1 MGTSLHRVATPAPII
16 SWRRMQARLPWALL
30 AALGVAVIS
39 TSGCVVGPNYH
50 RPAVDAPPAW
60 KEQPPEGWKNAAP
73 RDDIS
78 KGNWWEVF
86 GDRQLNDLEIQAV
99 AANQTLKVA
108 AERVIEARASALAT
122 RSNLFPTVEAGSSA
136 GRARTSG
143 NRPLPANS
151 SQAVAFS
158 ANTFSLPL
166 QASYQVDLWGQIRR
180 SLESANA
187 LTQASVANY
196 ENVLL
201 TLKSDVASFYIMLH
215 FIDQE
220 RVILRNNIDLQQK
233 AFDLANVRHAGGVAS
248 GLDVAEA
255 ETLLETTQANYVGL
269 GVQRAEFEHAI
280 AVLLGQPPATVTLPE
295 KALDLNAPAIPAG
308 MPSDLLE
315 RRPDVAAAERTMA
328 ATNAEVGV
336 ARAAFFPNVALTAS
350 GGYLSTSLP
359 DLFNLPSLAWSAAAS
374 LSQPLYTGGRLSAN
388 LLRAQ
393 ATYDESVA
401 SYRQQVLVAFR
412 EVEDGL
418 SGLRVLEE
426 QAAAYE
432 QAIKAAEQTVDISTA
447 RYKEGLAN
455 YIEVIDAEVTLLN
468 NQRISDQV
476 LEQRLLTTVQLIE
489 ALGGGWQDSTVY
501 TSHTGVLPATGAN
514 EPPLPPAPPN
524 PPSNPINTPMPNPAQ
539 PQQ

>member
-1 MGTSLHRVATPAPII
+1 
-16 SWRRMQARLPWALL
+16 
-30 AALGVAVIS
+30 
-39 TSGCVVGPNYH
+39 VVGPNYH

-280 AVLLGQPPATVTLPE
+280 AVLLGQPPASVTLPE

-315 RRPDVAAAERTMA
+315 RRPDVAAAERNMA
-328 ATNAEVGV
+328 ATNAEIGV

-432 QAIKAAEQTVDISTA
+432 QAIKAAQQTVDISTA

-455 YIEVIDAEVTLLN
+455 YIEVINAEVTLLN

-514 EPPLPPAPPN
+514 EPPLPTSPSN
-524 PPSNPINTPMPNPAQ
+524 PPSNPINTPMPNPGQ